1 MTVILIVSIVF
12 LVFIVGLL
20 LAFVFSRAD
29 HVVTHTRNAMVLE
42 EKSYNTGVTLGHR
55 IKVGSDYEDQLIQAR
70 RVAAKKAAELP
81 RGANSRIGRAGE
93 STLQPASKNT
103 ANDPQTAVRIAR
115 FHGWDGARTGIE
127 AVVALV
133 AGAPAASPTA
143 GVAVAGPAIARPTL
157 IEITPDMQPDEVRK
171 ARIANSKAEA
181 AYNKAVKAAASGA
194 PASAASPAAAAAP
207 QTTATASAPPA
218 AAGIEP
224 PVLIEITDD
233 MLPEDIR
240 KARVA
245 NAKAQSAYNKALKAA
260 GVTPGQVSPVAEAT
274 VEAAPVAEA
283 PSSVAAVGIEPPA
296 LIEITDNMAPE
307 DIRKARVANAK
318 AQAAYNKALKAAGI
332 DPSVASSS
340 STTPAAPPAPA
351 EPPAET
357 VVAETSTS
365 STQGGLAAAAAA
377 GIEPPELIE
386 ITDGMAPEEIR
397 RARVENAK
405 AQAAYN
411 KALKAA
417 GIDPATV
424 K

>member
-1 MTVILIVSIVF
+1 MTVLLIVSIVF
-12 LVFIVGLL
+12 LVFIVGML

-29 HVVTHTRNAMVLE
+29 RAVTHTRNAMVLE
-42 EKSYNTGVTLGHR
+42 EKSYNPGVTLGHR
-55 IKVGSDYEDQLIQAR
+55 IKVGSNYEDQLIQAR

-93 STLQPASKNT
+93 STLQPASENT

-127 AVVALV
+127 AVAAPV
-133 AGAPAASPTA
+133 AGAPAAAPTA
-143 GVAVAGPAIARPTL
+143 GAAVPAIARPTL
-157 IEITPDMQPDEVRK
+157 IEITPDMPPEEVRK

-181 AYNKAVKAAASGA
+181 AYNKAVKAAASGV
-194 PASAASPAAAAAP
+194 PTQEASPVSAP
-207 QTTATASAPPA
+207 TSQTTPTAPPA

-240 KARVA
+240 KARVT

-260 GVTPGQVSPVAEAT
+260 GVTPGQASPVAEAT
-274 VEAAPVAEA
+274 VEAAPAIEV
-283 PSSVAAVGIEPPA
+283 PSPVAAVGIEPPD

-307 DIRKARVANAK
+307 DIRKARVSNAK

-332 DPSVASSS
+332 DPSAATGSSQAP
-340 STTPAAPPAPA
+340 TAPAAPPVGA
-351 EPPAET
+351 

-365 STQGGLAAAAAA
+365 SAQGGAAAVAAA
-377 GIEPPELIE
+377 VIEPPELIE